1 MFEKAMALA
10 EKGNGRR
17 LLNTLSRKNNGL
29 TSAQLDEVLQIYRD
43 KGLPK
48 DVDSLKTRRGILDDR
63 RYNAM
68 AEAVRGNCCAER
80 FEAFCVTL
88 RDLLTCGI
96 KMNPAKM
103 EPDNEQ

>member
-10 EKGNGRR
+10 ENGNGRR

-29 TSAQLDEVLQIYRD
+29 TPAQLDEVLNIYRD

-48 DVDSLKTRRGILDDR
+48 NVDSLKTRRGILDDR
-63 RYNAM
+63 RYNFM
-68 AEAVRGNCCAER
+68 ADAVRENCCAEK
-80 FEAFCVTL
+80 FDAFAVCL

-103 EPDNEQ
+103 EDNE